1 MTSPDFLVLGLGPAG
16 CAAAVFAAQ
25 AGASV
30 VLAGLAPKGLRFGEY
45 LPPEANPLL
54 RELQVTPS
62 ALSCSGVRSWWNG
75 AESVQESLFHPLG
88 EARFVNRPDFEV
100 ALLHKARELGVRILE
115 GAHLQERSGKRVAL
129 SGGEAFTPRTLI
141 DATGRPAAVAR
152 QFGVGRQ
159 RVDRLT
165 AVGARIASSHPDR
178 SLLIEAVGAGWW
190 YTCPLPGGKRSVVFL
205 TDSDLPQF
213 DKARTAGGWREFM
226 GPRIE
231 EIVG

>member
-100 ALLHKARELGVRILE
+100 ALLHLAR
-115 GAHLQERSGKRVAL
+115 
-129 SGGEAFTPRTLI
+129 
-141 DATGRPAAVAR
+141 AVAR
-152 QFGVGRQ
+152 QCRGLA
-159 RVDRLT
+159 RLRAHSQ
-165 AVGARIASSHPDR
+165 AVR
-178 SLLIEAVGAGWW
+178 AV
-190 YTCPLPGGKRSVVFL
+190 
-205 TDSDLPQF
+205 
-213 DKARTAGGWREFM
+213 
-226 GPRIE
+226 
-231 EIVG
+231 